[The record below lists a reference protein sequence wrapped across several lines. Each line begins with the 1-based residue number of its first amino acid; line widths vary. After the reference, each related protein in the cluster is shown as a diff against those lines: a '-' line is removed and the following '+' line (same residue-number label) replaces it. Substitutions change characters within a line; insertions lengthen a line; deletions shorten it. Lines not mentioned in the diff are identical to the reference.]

1 VPVLVSTG
9 TGTARTFFRL
19 VVSLVKPIQQTAEAV
34 GRVRRMDSGGGVVK
48 EWTTFGTTM
57 LALVGTL
64 NVSQGLLVGFA
75 SGGIGFDKN
84 DVAFTSATTW
94 AAATV
99 TLGVLLGAT
108 GLALRARKGS
118 ARAAAISVVALH
130 AISQLAML
138 RAYPAWSL
146 LMVTLD
152 VIILFIL
159 TVARGRTTDA
169 DTEPAEIPI
178 ASVTK
183 LALRRNSR
191 SDRYRGRHKAGR
203 PIVRHEDVILVDIVE
218 ELEPAVEALHVDVD
232 DIDFDS
238 PTSWVRAVGHAT
250 VPMALIEPVEE
261 SLVPFQRASLD
272 PLMDPLPVLIA
283 ATADT
288 AIIEGVM
295 VEDDEELAAIGA
307 RPYVTQ

>member
-1 VPVLVSTG
+1 
-9 TGTARTFFRL
+9 
-19 VVSLVKPIQQTAEAV
+19 
-34 GRVRRMDSGGGVVK
+34 M
-48 EWTTFGTTM
+48 FGTTM
-57 LALVGTL
+57 LTLVGTL

-75 SGGIGFDKN
+75 SGGIGFDRN

-99 TLGVLLGAT
+99 TLGVLLGVT
-108 GLALRARKGS
+108 GFALRARKSS
-118 ARAAAISVVALH
+118 ARAAAVSIVALH

-146 LMVTLD
+146 LMITLD

-159 TVARGRTTDA
+159 TVPRGRAAEADA
-169 DTEPAEIPI
+169 EPDETPI

-203 PIVRHEDVILVDIVE
+203 PIVRHEDDDVILVDIVE
-218 ELEPAVEALHVDVD
+218 ELEPAVSATVDVDVD

-250 VPMALIEPVEE
+250 VPMILGEPVEE
-261 SLVPFQRASLD
+261 SLVPIQRASLD

-283 ATADT
+283 AQADT

-295 VEDDEELAAIGA
+295 VEDEEELAAIGA

>member
-1 VPVLVSTG
+1 
-9 TGTARTFFRL
+9 
-19 VVSLVKPIQQTAEAV
+19 
-34 GRVRRMDSGGGVVK
+34 MDSGGGVVK

-75 SGGIGFDKN
+75 SGGIGFDRN

-94 AAATV
+94 ATATV
-99 TLGVLLGAT
+99 TLGVLLGIT
-108 GLALRARKGS
+108 GVALRARKGS
-118 ARAAAISVVALH
+118 ARAAAVSVVALH

-152 VIILFIL
+152 VIILFVL
-159 TVARGRTTDA
+159 TVPKGRAADVDA
-169 DTEPAEIPI
+169 EPEEIPI

-203 PIVRHEDVILVDIVE
+203 PIVRHEDEVILVDIVE
-218 ELEPAVEALHVDVD
+218 ELEPAADTEAMSGDVDV
-232 DIDFDS
+232 IDFDS

-250 VPMALIEPVEE
+250 VPMVLADLDHGPVEE
-261 SLVPFQRASLD
+261 SLVPYQRASLD

-283 ATADT
+283 AQADT

-295 VEDDEELAAIGA
+295 VEDDEEIADELVAIGA
-307 RPYVTQ
+307 RPYVTK

>member
-1 VPVLVSTG
+1 MPVLVSTG
-9 TGTARTFFRL
+9 AGTAHMCIPPLF
-19 VVSLVKPIQQTAEAV
+19 SEQPIQQTAEAV
-34 GRVRRMDSGGGVVK
+34 GRVRRMDSGGGAVK

-94 AAATV
+94 ATATV
-99 TLGVLLGAT
+99 TLGVLLGIT
-108 GLALRARKGS
+108 GIALRARRAS
-118 ARAAAISVVALH
+118 ARTAAVSVVALH

-152 VIILFIL
+152 VIILFVL
-159 TVARGRTTDA
+159 TVPKGRGGEPDA
-169 DTEPAEIPI
+169 EPEEAPI

-191 SDRYRGRHKAGR
+191 SDSYRGRHKAGR
-203 PIVRHEDVILVDIVE
+203 PIVRHEDDVILVDIVE
-218 ELEPAVEALHVDVD
+218 ELEPAELVGPVVD
-232 DIDFDS
+232 DIDLDS
-238 PTSWVRAVGHAT
+238 PQAWVRAVGHAT
-250 VPMALIEPVEE
+250 VPVILSEPVEE
-261 SLVPFQRASLD
+261 SLVPVQRASLD

-295 VEDDEELAAIGA
+295 VEDEEELAAIGP
-307 RPYVTQ
+307 RPYVNQ

>member
-1 VPVLVSTG
+1 
-9 TGTARTFFRL
+9 
-19 VVSLVKPIQQTAEAV
+19 
-34 GRVRRMDSGGGVVK
+34 MDSGGGVVK

-99 TLGVLLGAT
+99 TLGVLLGIT
-108 GLALRARKGS
+108 GFALRARKHS
-118 ARAAAISVVALH
+118 ARAAAVSIVALH

-159 TVARGRTTDA
+159 TVPKGRGGEPDA
-169 DTEPAEIPI
+169 EPEVTPI

-191 SDRYRGRHKAGR
+191 SDRYRARHKAGR

-218 ELEPAVEALHVDVD
+218 ELAPATVDAADVDV
-232 DIDFDS
+232 IDFDS

-250 VPMALIEPVEE
+250 VPMILAEPVEE
-261 SLVPFQRASLD
+261 SLVPYQRASLD

-283 ATADT
+283 AQADT
-288 AIIEGVM
+288 AVIEGVM
-295 VEDDEELAAIGA
+295 VEDLVDEDADDRDDDLDGDLADDRDGDVGRGELAAIGA
-307 RPYVTQ
+307 RPYVTR

>member
-1 VPVLVSTG
+1 
-9 TGTARTFFRL
+9 
-19 VVSLVKPIQQTAEAV
+19 
-34 GRVRRMDSGGGVVK
+34 MDSGGGVVK

-75 SGGIGFDKN
+75 SGGIGFDRN

-94 AAATV
+94 ATATV
-99 TLGVLLGAT
+99 TLGVLLGLT
-108 GLALRARKGS
+108 GFALRARRSS
-118 ARAAAISVVALH
+118 ARTAAISIVALH

-159 TVARGRTTDA
+159 TVPKGSRMADDA
-169 DTEPAEIPI
+169 DEEPEETPI

-218 ELEPAVEALHVDVD
+218 ELEPPAAAAGPDVVEVD
-232 DIDFDS
+232 DIDFDT
-238 PTSWVRAVGHAT
+238 PQSWVRAVGHAT
-250 VPMALIEPVEE
+250 VPMILSESAHGPVED
-261 SLVPFQRASLD
+261 SFLPVQRASLD
-272 PLMDPLPVLIA
+272 PLMDPLPVLMA
-283 ATADT
+283 AQADT
-288 AIIEGVM
+288 AIIEGVVM
-295 VEDDEELAAIGA
+295 DEDDEPGELEGELAAIGA

>member
-1 VPVLVSTG
+1 
-9 TGTARTFFRL
+9 
-19 VVSLVKPIQQTAEAV
+19 
-34 GRVRRMDSGGGVVK
+34 MDSGGGVVK

-75 SGGIGFDKN
+75 SGGIGFDRN

-94 AAATV
+94 ATATV
-99 TLGVLLGAT
+99 TLGVLLGVT
-108 GLALRARKGS
+108 GIALRTRRGNART
-118 ARAAAISVVALH
+118 AAVSVVALH

-159 TVARGRTTDA
+159 TVPKGRAGDPDA
-169 DTEPAEIPI
+169 EPAEIPI

-191 SDRYRGRHKAGR
+191 SDAYRGRHKAGR
-203 PIVRHEDVILVDIVE
+203 PIMRHEDVILVDIVE
-218 ELEPAVEALHVDVD
+218 ELEPAVETVEPDVDVD
-232 DIDFDS
+232 VIDFDS

-250 VPMALIEPVEE
+250 VPMILAEPVEE
-261 SLVPFQRASLD
+261 SLVPVQRASLD

-283 ATADT
+283 AQADT

-295 VEDDEELAAIGA
+295 VEDDDEEVGDQLVAIGA
-307 RPYVTQ
+307 RPYVSR

>member
-1 VPVLVSTG
+1 
-9 TGTARTFFRL
+9 
-19 VVSLVKPIQQTAEAV
+19 
-34 GRVRRMDSGGGVVK
+34 MDSGGGVVK
-48 EWTTFGTTM
+48 EWTMFGTTM

-75 SGGIGFDKN
+75 SGGIGFDRN

-99 TLGVLLGAT
+99 TLGVLLGVT
-108 GLALRARKGS
+108 GFALRARKAS
-118 ARAAAISVVALH
+118 ARAAAVSVVALH

-146 LMVTLD
+146 LMITLD

-159 TVARGRTTDA
+159 TVPKGRRDDA
-169 DTEPAEIPI
+169 EAEEPQETPI
-178 ASVTK
+178 VSVTK

-218 ELEPAVEALHVDVD
+218 ELEPAGAGADVDVD
-232 DIDFDS
+232 VIDFDS

-250 VPMALIEPVEE
+250 VPMVLAEPVEE
-261 SLVPFQRASLD
+261 SLVPYQRASLD

-283 ATADT
+283 AQAET

-295 VEDDEELAAIGA
+295 VEDDEELDDERGEELAAIGA

>member
-1 VPVLVSTG
+1 
-9 TGTARTFFRL
+9 
-19 VVSLVKPIQQTAEAV
+19 
-34 GRVRRMDSGGGVVK
+34 MDSGGGVVK

-75 SGGIGFDKN
+75 SGGIGFDRN

-94 AAATV
+94 ATATV

-108 GLALRARKGS
+108 GVALRARKSS
-118 ARAAAISVVALH
+118 ARAAAVSIVALH

-152 VIILFIL
+152 VIILFVL
-159 TVARGRTTDA
+159 TVPKGRAADPDA
-169 DTEPAEIPI
+169 EPAEMPV

-191 SDRYRGRHKAGR
+191 NDRYRGRHKAGR

-218 ELEPAVEALHVDVD
+218 ELEPHSDMAGAMEPDVDV
-232 DIDFDS
+232 IDLDS
-238 PTSWVRAVGHAT
+238 PQAWVRAVGHAT
-250 VPMALIEPVEE
+250 VPVLLAEPVDE
-261 SLVPFQRASLD
+261 SFVLPVQRASLD
-272 PLMDPLPVLIA
+272 PLMDPLPVLMA
-283 ATADT
+283 AQADT

-295 VEDDEELAAIGA
+295 VEDDEDDEDEHGHRHAVGELAAIGA
-307 RPYVTQ
+307 RPYVAQ

>member
-1 VPVLVSTG
+1 
-9 TGTARTFFRL
+9 
-19 VVSLVKPIQQTAEAV
+19 
-34 GRVRRMDSGGGVVK
+34 MDSGGGGVVK
-48 EWTTFGTTM
+48 EWTMFGTTM
-57 LALVGTL
+57 LTLVGTL

-75 SGGIGFDKN
+75 SGGIGFDRN

-99 TLGVLLGAT
+99 TLGVLLGVT
-108 GLALRARKGS
+108 GFALRARKSS
-118 ARAAAISVVALH
+118 ARAAAVSIVALH

-146 LMVTLD
+146 LMITLD

-159 TVARGRTTDA
+159 TVPRGRAAEADA
-169 DTEPAEIPI
+169 EPDETPI

-203 PIVRHEDVILVDIVE
+203 PIVRHEDDDVILVDIVE
-218 ELEPAVEALHVDVD
+218 ELEPAVSATVDVDVD

-250 VPMALIEPVEE
+250 VPMILGEPVEE
-261 SLVPFQRASLD
+261 SLVPIQRASLD

-283 ATADT
+283 AQADT

-295 VEDDEELAAIGA
+295 VEDEEELAAIGA

>member
-1 VPVLVSTG
+1 
-9 TGTARTFFRL
+9 
-19 VVSLVKPIQQTAEAV
+19 
-34 GRVRRMDSGGGVVK
+34 MDSGGGVVK

-75 SGGIGFDKN
+75 SGGIGFDKH

-94 AAATV
+94 ATATV
-99 TLGVLLGAT
+99 TLGVLLGVT
-108 GLALRARKGS
+108 GVALHARKAS
-118 ARAAAISVVALH
+118 ARTAAVSVVALH

-152 VIILFIL
+152 VIILFVL
-159 TVARGRTTDA
+159 TVPKGRSGGSEA
-169 DTEPAEIPI
+169 EPAEAPI

-191 SDRYRGRHKAGR
+191 SDAYRGRHKAGR

-218 ELEPAVEALHVDVD
+218 ELEPAGPVQPVID
-232 DIDFDS
+232 DIDLDS
-238 PTSWVRAVGHAT
+238 PQAWVRAIGHAT
-250 VPMALIEPVEE
+250 VPVALADPIEE
-261 SLVPFQRASLD
+261 SLVPVQRASLD

-295 VEDDEELAAIGA
+295 VEDDEEEEPQQLAAIGA
-307 RPYVTQ
+307 RPYVNR

>member
-1 VPVLVSTG
+1 
-9 TGTARTFFRL
+9 
-19 VVSLVKPIQQTAEAV
+19 
-34 GRVRRMDSGGGVVK
+34 MDSGGGVVK

-75 SGGIGFDKN
+75 SGGIGFDRN

-94 AAATV
+94 ATATV

-108 GLALRARKGS
+108 GFALRARKSS
-118 ARAAAISVVALH
+118 ARAAAVSIVALH

-152 VIILFIL
+152 VIILFVL
-159 TVARGRTTDA
+159 TVPRGRAAAAGDDQPEET
-169 DTEPAEIPI
+169 PI

-191 SDRYRGRHKAGR
+191 NDRYRGRHKAGR

-218 ELEPAVEALHVDVD
+218 ELEPAAGKALAGT
-232 DIDFDS
+232 DIDVIDLDS
-238 PTSWVRAVGHAT
+238 PQMWVRAVGHAT
-250 VPMALIEPVEE
+250 VPMVVAEPAHETDDSFVA
-261 SLVPFQRASLD
+261 VQCASLD
-272 PLMDPLPVLIA
+272 PLMDPLPVLMA
-283 ATADT
+283 AQADT

-295 VEDDEELAAIGA
+295 VEDDEEMANELAAIGA

>member
-1 VPVLVSTG
+1 
-9 TGTARTFFRL
+9 
-19 VVSLVKPIQQTAEAV
+19 
-34 GRVRRMDSGGGVVK
+34 MDSGGGVVK

-75 SGGIGFDKN
+75 SGGIGFDRN

-94 AAATV
+94 ATATV
-99 TLGVLLGAT
+99 TLGVLLGIT
-108 GLALRARKGS
+108 GVALRARKGS
-118 ARAAAISVVALH
+118 ARAAAVSVVALH

-152 VIILFIL
+152 VIILFVL
-159 TVARGRTTDA
+159 TVPKGRAADA
-169 DTEPAEIPI
+169 DAEPEEIPI

-203 PIVRHEDVILVDIVE
+203 PIVRHEDEVILVDIVE
-218 ELEPAVEALHVDVD
+218 ELEPAADTEAMSGDVDV
-232 DIDFDS
+232 IDFDS

-250 VPMALIEPVEE
+250 VPMVLADLDDGPVEE
-261 SLVPFQRASLD
+261 SLVPYQRASLD

-283 ATADT
+283 AQADT

-295 VEDDEELAAIGA
+295 VEDDEEIADELVAIGA
-307 RPYVTQ
+307 RPYVTK

>member
-1 VPVLVSTG
+1 
-9 TGTARTFFRL
+9 
-19 VVSLVKPIQQTAEAV
+19 
-34 GRVRRMDSGGGVVK
+34 MDSGGGVVK
-48 EWTTFGTTM
+48 EWTMFGTTM

-75 SGGIGFDKN
+75 SGGIGFDRN

-99 TLGVLLGAT
+99 TLGVLLGVT
-108 GLALRARKGS
+108 GFALRARKSS
-118 ARAAAISVVALH
+118 ARTAAVSVVALH

-146 LMVTLD
+146 LMITLD

-159 TVARGRTTDA
+159 TVPKGSRTSDA
-169 DTEPAEIPI
+169 DAEPAEIPI

-191 SDRYRGRHKAGR
+191 SDAYRGRHKAGR

-218 ELEPAVEALHVDVD
+218 ELEPAADRRTWTVDVD
-232 DIDFDS
+232 VIDFDS

-250 VPMALIEPVEE
+250 VPMLLAEPVEE
-261 SLVPFQRASLD
+261 SLVPVQRASLD

-283 ATADT
+283 AQADT

-295 VEDDEELAAIGA
+295 VEDDEEIATSSPPSAPG
-307 RPYVTQ
+307 PYVTQ

>member
-1 VPVLVSTG
+1 
-9 TGTARTFFRL
+9 
-19 VVSLVKPIQQTAEAV
+19 
-34 GRVRRMDSGGGVVK
+34 MDSGGGGVVK
-48 EWTTFGTTM
+48 EWTMFGTTM
-57 LALVGTL
+57 LTLVGTL

-75 SGGIGFDKN
+75 SGGIGFDRN

-99 TLGVLLGAT
+99 TLGVLLGVT
-108 GLALRARKGS
+108 GFTLRARKSS
-118 ARAAAISVVALH
+118 ARAAAVSIVALH

-146 LMVTLD
+146 LMITLD

-159 TVARGRTTDA
+159 TVPRGRAAEADA
-169 DTEPAEIPI
+169 EPAETPI

-203 PIVRHEDVILVDIVE
+203 PIVRHEDDVILVDIVE
-218 ELEPAVEALHVDVD
+218 ELEPAVSAMVDVDVD

-250 VPMALIEPVEE
+250 VPMILGKPVEE
-261 SLVPFQRASLD
+261 SLVPVQRASLD

-283 ATADT
+283 AQADT

-295 VEDDEELAAIGA
+295 VEDEEELAAIGA

>member
-1 VPVLVSTG
+1 
-9 TGTARTFFRL
+9 
-19 VVSLVKPIQQTAEAV
+19 
-34 GRVRRMDSGGGVVK
+34 MDSGGGVVK

-75 SGGIGFDKN
+75 SGGIGFDRN

-94 AAATV
+94 ATATV
-99 TLGVLLGAT
+99 ALGVLLGAT
-108 GLALRARKGS
+108 GFALRARKSS
-118 ARAAAISVVALH
+118 ARAAAVSIVALH

-152 VIILFIL
+152 VIILFVL
-159 TVARGRTTDA
+159 TVPRGRAAAAGDG
-169 DTEPAEIPI
+169 EPEETPI

-218 ELEPAVEALHVDVD
+218 ELEPAAGNAPAGT
-232 DIDFDS
+232 DIDVIDLDS
-238 PTSWVRAVGHAT
+238 PQMWVRAVGHAT
-250 VPMALIEPVEE
+250 VPMIVAEPVHEMDE
-261 SLVPFQRASLD
+261 SFIAVQCASLD
-272 PLMDPLPVLIA
+272 PLMDPLPVLMA
-283 ATADT
+283 AQADT

-295 VEDDEELAAIGA
+295 VEDDEEMAEELAAIGA

>member
-1 VPVLVSTG
+1 
-9 TGTARTFFRL
+9 
-19 VVSLVKPIQQTAEAV
+19 
-34 GRVRRMDSGGGVVK
+34 MDSGGGVVK
-48 EWTTFGTTM
+48 EWTMFGTTM
-57 LALVGTL
+57 LTLVGTL

-99 TLGVLLGAT
+99 TLGVLLGVT
-108 GLALRARKGS
+108 GFALRARKGS
-118 ARAAAISVVALH
+118 ARAAAVSVVALH

-146 LMVTLD
+146 LMITLD
-152 VIILFIL
+152 VIILFVL
-159 TVARGRTTDA
+159 TVPKGRRTDPDA
-169 DTEPAEIPI
+169 EPEEMPI

-203 PIVRHEDVILVDIVE
+203 PIVRHEDVIMVDIVE
-218 ELEPAVEALHVDVD
+218 ELEPTNLDAGPHLDTEMDVDV
-232 DIDFDS
+232 IDFDS

-250 VPMALIEPVEE
+250 VPVVLAEPVEE
-261 SLVPFQRASLD
+261 SLVPYQRASLD

-283 ATADT
+283 AQADT

-295 VEDDEELAAIGA
+295 VEDDEEFAGERGEELAAIGA

>member
-1 VPVLVSTG
+1 
-9 TGTARTFFRL
+9 
-19 VVSLVKPIQQTAEAV
+19 
-34 GRVRRMDSGGGVVK
+34 MDSGGGVVK

-75 SGGIGFDKN
+75 SGGIGFDKH

-99 TLGVLLGAT
+99 TLGVLLGVT
-108 GLALRARKGS
+108 GVALRARKAS
-118 ARAAAISVVALH
+118 ARTAAVSVVALH

-152 VIILFIL
+152 VIILFVL
-159 TVARGRTTDA
+159 TVPKGRWGGPEA
-169 DTEPAEIPI
+169 EPAEAPI

-191 SDRYRGRHKAGR
+191 SDAYRGRHKAGR

-218 ELEPAVEALHVDVD
+218 ELEPAELVRPAVD
-232 DIDFDS
+232 DIDLDS
-238 PTSWVRAVGHAT
+238 PQAWVRAIGHAT
-250 VPMALIEPVEE
+250 VPVVLAEPMEE
-261 SLVPFQRASLD
+261 SLVPVQRASLD

-295 VEDDEELAAIGA
+295 VEDEQEPEQEQELAAIGA
-307 RPYVTQ
+307 RPYVNR

>member
-1 VPVLVSTG
+1 
-9 TGTARTFFRL
+9 
-19 VVSLVKPIQQTAEAV
+19 
-34 GRVRRMDSGGGVVK
+34 MDSGGGVVK
-48 EWTTFGTTM
+48 EWTMFGTTM

-118 ARAAAISVVALH
+118 ARTAAVSVVALH

-159 TVARGRTTDA
+159 TVAKGKPTGPDA
-169 DTEPAEIPI
+169 EPAEIPI

-191 SDRYRGRHKAGR
+191 SDTYRGRHKAGR

-218 ELEPAVEALHVDVD
+218 ELEPAAEALQVNVDVD
-232 DIDFDS
+232 VIDFDS

-250 VPMALIEPVEE
+250 VPMNLPELVEE
-261 SLVPFQRASLD
+261 SLVPVQRASLD

-295 VEDDEELAAIGA
+295 VEDDEEIVEELAAIGA

>member
-1 VPVLVSTG
+1 
-9 TGTARTFFRL
+9 
-19 VVSLVKPIQQTAEAV
+19 
-34 GRVRRMDSGGGVVK
+34 MDSGGGVVK

-75 SGGIGFDKN
+75 SGGIGFDKD

-99 TLGVLLGAT
+99 TLGVLLGVT
-108 GLALRARKGS
+108 GFALRGRKGS
-118 ARAAAISVVALH
+118 ARAAAVSVVALH

-159 TVARGRTTDA
+159 TVPRGRTAGPDA
-169 DTEPAEIPI
+169 EPEETPI

-218 ELEPAVEALHVDVD
+218 ELEASDLDVGADLALALDVDV
-232 DIDFDS
+232 IDFDS

-250 VPMALIEPVEE
+250 VPMVLAEPVEE
-261 SLVPFQRASLD
+261 SLVPYQRASLD

-283 ATADT
+283 AQAETAV
-288 AIIEGVM
+288 IEGVM
-295 VEDDEELAAIGA
+295 VEDDEELADERHEELAAIGA
-307 RPYVTQ
+307 RPYVAQ

>member
-1 VPVLVSTG
+1 
-9 TGTARTFFRL
+9 
-19 VVSLVKPIQQTAEAV
+19 
-34 GRVRRMDSGGGVVK
+34 MDSGGGVVK

-75 SGGIGFDKN
+75 SGGIGFNRN

-94 AAATV
+94 ATATV
-99 TLGVLLGAT
+99 TLGVLLGVT
-108 GLALRARKGS
+108 GFALRARKTS
-118 ARAAAISVVALH
+118 ARAVAVSIVALH

-146 LMVTLD
+146 LMITLD
-152 VIILFIL
+152 VIILFVL
-159 TVARGRTTDA
+159 TVPKGRA
-169 DTEPAEIPI
+169 AAAGVEPEEAPI

-191 SDRYRGRHKAGR
+191 NDRYRGRHKAGR

-218 ELEPAVEALHVDVD
+218 ELEPAVGRVPVGTDVDV
-232 DIDFDS
+232 IDLDS
-238 PTSWVRAVGHAT
+238 PQVWVRAVGHAT
-250 VPMALIEPVEE
+250 VPMIVAEPVHEMDD
-261 SLVPFQRASLD
+261 SFIAVQCASLD
-272 PLMDPLPVLIA
+272 PLMDPLPVLMA
-283 ATADT
+283 AQADT

-295 VEDDEELAAIGA
+295 VEDDEEISEELAAIGA

>member
-1 VPVLVSTG
+1 L
-9 TGTARTFFRL
+9 
-19 VVSLVKPIQQTAEAV
+19 
-34 GRVRRMDSGGGVVK
+34 DSGGGVVK
-48 EWTTFGTTM
+48 EWTMFGTTM

-84 DVAFTSATTW
+84 DVAFTSVTTW

-99 TLGVLLGAT
+99 TLGVLLGVT
-108 GLALRARKGS
+108 GFALRARKGS
-118 ARAAAISVVALH
+118 ARAAAVSVVALH

-159 TVARGRTTDA
+159 TVPKGRAADA
-169 DTEPAEIPI
+169 DADEPAEVPI

-203 PIVRHEDVILVDIVE
+203 PIVRHEDDVILVDIVE
-218 ELEPAVEALHVDVD
+218 ELEPAGPAADADAEVEVDV
-232 DIDFDS
+232 IDFDS

-250 VPMALIEPVEE
+250 VPMVLAEPVEE
-261 SLVPFQRASLD
+261 SLVPYQRASLD
-272 PLMDPLPVLIA
+272 PLMDPLPELIA
-283 ATADT
+283 AQADT

-295 VEDDEELAAIGA
+295 VEDDEEIADELVAIGA
-307 RPYVTQ
+307 RPYVAK